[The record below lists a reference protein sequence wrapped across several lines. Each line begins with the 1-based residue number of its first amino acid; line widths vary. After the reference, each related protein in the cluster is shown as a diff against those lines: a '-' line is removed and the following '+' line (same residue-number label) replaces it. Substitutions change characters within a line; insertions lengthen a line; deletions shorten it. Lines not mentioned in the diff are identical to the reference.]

1 MTGFG
6 EGGGLRAGFESAFYD
21 VAFGVGWSGLLVV
34 YGLRKEVLSRLPGR

>member
-21 VAFGVGWSGLLVV
+21 VAFGVGWNGLLVV
-34 YGLRKEVLSRLPGR
+34 YGLSKEELKWAPGR